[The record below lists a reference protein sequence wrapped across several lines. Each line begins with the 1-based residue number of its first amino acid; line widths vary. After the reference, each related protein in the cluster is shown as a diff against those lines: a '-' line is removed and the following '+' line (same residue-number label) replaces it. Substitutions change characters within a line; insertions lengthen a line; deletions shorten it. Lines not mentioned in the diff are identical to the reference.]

1 MFNMGNITKLNNS
14 ILKKEIDFAFIGR
27 PFLRN
32 SNWLI
37 EYFSKIGKKILV
49 PNQYS
54 RSFLK

>member
-1 MFNMGNITKLNNS
+1 MGNITKLNNS